1 MERVLHLKA
10 ESRHDGRTLKQ
21 IMRTEYGM
29 SEGLISRIKLRE
41 NAILVD
47 SKPQWVNFVV
57 REGAQIT
64 FIIETEEMSSI
75 GVTPTAHP
83 IEIVF
88 EDEDILVVNKPANLP
103 CHPVPHNHEKTLSNY
118 IVSYYSEQG
127 HTFTARVVNRLDN
140 NTSGLVLFA
149 KNALAAG
156 VLNEMSKRNLISKQY
171 TAITLGIPP
180 QYSGE
185 ISLHIRRKTGSHLVH
200 EVCSDEDG
208 KDATTL
214 YNLVSCDKVR
224 NLAFLHIRTLTGR
237 THQIRVHMAHIGCP
251 LVGDFLYGTE
261 NPDLIARHALHMG
274 DLQLLHPIFK
284 TPLHFSVPLP
294 EDMQRL
300 FPAGQETGLF
310 SNDDANTETLHAI
323 NIK

>member
-1 MERVLHLKA
+1 MERVLRLNA
-10 ESRHDGRTLKQ
+10 ESCHDGRTLKQ
-21 IMRTEYGM
+21 IMRKEYGM

-47 SKPQWVNFVV
+47 GKPQWVNFVV

-64 FIIETEEMSSI
+64 FMVETDEMSSI
-75 GVTPTAHP
+75 GVTPTSHP

-103 CHPVPHNHEKTLSNY
+103 CHPVLHNHEKTLSNY
-118 IVSYYSEQG
+118 IASYYSDQG
-127 HTFTARVVNRLDN
+127 QTFTARVINRLDN

-180 QYSGE
+180 QNSGE
-185 ISLHIRRKTGSHLVH
+185 ISSHIRRKAGSNLVH
-200 EVCSDEDG
+200 EVCIDEDG
-208 KDATTL
+208 KAATTL
-214 YNLVSCDKVR
+214 YNVVSCDNER
-224 NLAFLHIRTLTGR
+224 NLALLHIRTLTGR

-274 DLQLLHPIFK
+274 DLQLLHPLSK

-294 EDMQRL
+294 EDMQTL
-300 FPAGQETGLF
+300 FPEEQETDLF
-310 SNDDANTETLHAI
+310 SNENV
-323 NIK
+323 NIKTSRARNLK

>member
-21 IMRTEYGM
+21 IMRSEYGM
-29 SEGLISRIKLRE
+29 SGGFVSRIKLRE

-47 SKPQWVNFVV
+47 GKPQWVNFVV

-64 FIIETEEMSSI
+64 FMVETEEMSSI

-83 IEIVF
+83 IEMVF

-103 CHPVPHNHEKTLSNY
+103 CHPVLHNHEKTLSNY
-118 IVSYYSEQG
+118 IASYYLEQG
-127 HTFTARVVNRLDN
+127 QTFTARVVNRLDN

-180 QYSGE
+180 QNSGE
-185 ISLHIRRKTGSHLVH
+185 ISLHIRQKTGSNLVQ
-200 EVCSDEDG
+200 EICCDEDG
-208 KDATTL
+208 KEATTQ
-214 YNLVSCDKVR
+214 YKVISCDKVR
-224 NLAFLHIRTLTGR
+224 NMALLHIRTLTGR

-261 NPDLIARHALHMG
+261 DPDLIARHALHMG
-274 DLQLLHPIFK
+274 DLKLLHPLSK
-284 TPLHFSVPLP
+284 TPLHFSVSLP
-294 EDMQRL
+294 EDMQSL
-300 FPAGQETGLF
+300 YPVEQVTGVF
-310 SNDDANTETLHAI
+310 INDDSNIETVHAI
-323 NIK
+323 NI